1 MKENR
6 VHQSQD
12 FKDKIVQETQETGN
26 ATAVAEKY
34 KIDRTLIY
42 SWVKAAKNK
51 ENNKNKK
58 SIRDLEREL
67 ADSQLENKILKELLK
82 KTTQTLIKD

>member
-1 MKENR
+1 MKEK
-6 VHQSQD
+6 SPPYSKE
-12 FKDKIVQETQETGN
+12 FKDKIVLETQETGN

-34 KIDRTLIY
+34 KVDRVLIY

-51 ENNKNKK
+51 DKNQSKK
-58 SIRDLEREL
+58 SIRELEREL